1 MRKVGYLFLTLI
13 ELLLFLGGYLIQYFT
28 KKKMGMARYV
38 IYKNQGWEREY
49 PIELWKTSV
58 LILILLLTVAV
69 VIFCIKRRNRVSKM
83 TSRVNGCM
91 MVMTVVYILFTT
103 MNSTKTMR
111 AYYFLCLIFS
121 FIVIVQI
128 IKAFAAILT
137 EPSKGSTNYEKR
149 RN

>member
-1 MRKVGYLFLTLI
+1 MRKVGYLFLTLV

-38 IYKNQGWEREY
+38 IYKNQGWERDY
-49 PIELWKTSV
+49 PIGLIKTSV

-69 VIFCIKRRNRVSKM
+69 VVFYLKRRDRISKM

-91 MVMTVVYILFTT
+91 VVMTVVYMLFIA
-103 MNSTKTMR
+103 MNSTETMR
-111 AYYFLCLIFS
+111 AYYFLSLIFS
-121 FIVIVQI
+121 FIALLQN

-137 EPSKGSTNYEKR
+137 EPSKGR
-149 RN
+149 